1 MRKLVAALIIGAVGL
16 AGANA
21 IAKEERNEAGES
33 KAEMALKERKAAPT
47 DAQSDANATL
57 AALLDKRDDKAAF
70 STAKG
75 ARVSGTLVQVE
86 TEEDGD
92 LHLVLAP
99 SGAET
104 DTKRWVIAE
113 IPQEWQKRDK
123 SMTLESVEKLRGK
136 PVTVTGW
143 IYYEPEAPSPDPRGT
158 LWEIHPVTSIK

>member
-1 MRKLVAALIIGAVGL
+1 MRKLVALMIIGAVGM
-16 AGANA
+16 AGSSA

-47 DAQSDANATL
+47 EAQIDASVTL
-57 AALLDKRDDKAAF
+57 AALLDKSADKAAF
-70 STAKG
+70 SNAKG
-75 ARVSGTLVQVE
+75 ARVSGTLVMVE

-99 SGAET
+99 TGAET

-113 IPQEWQKRDK
+113 VPTSWQKRDK
-123 SMTLESVEKLRGK
+123 SMTLESIEKLRGK